1 MPGGPSMLA
10 NANAILA
17 IPLTIQGGGGPG
29 PGTFFILAE
38 NGDFLETEVGG
49 DIMVQEIAP

>member
-17 IPLTIQGGGGPG
+17 VPLTIQGGGGPS
-29 PGTFFILAE
+29 PITFFILAE
-38 NGDFLETEVGG
+38 NGSICEMETGG
-49 DIMVQEIAP
+49 NLMVQEIAP

>member
-1 MPGGPSMLA
+1 MAGGPSMLA

-17 IPLTIQGGGGPG
+17 IPLTIQGGGGPS

>member
-17 IPLTIQGGGGPG
+17 VPLTIQGGGGPM
-29 PGTFFILAE
+29 PVTWYILAE
-38 NGDFLETEVGG
+38 NGDICETEAGG
-49 DIMVQEIAP
+49 NLMVQEIAP

>member
-17 IPLTIQGGGGPG
+17 VPLTIQGGGGPS
-29 PGTFFILAE
+29 PVTFFILAE
-38 NGDFLETEVGG
+38 NGDICETEAGG
-49 DIMVQEIAP
+49 NLMVQEVAP

>member
-17 IPLTIQGGGGPG
+17 IPLTIQGGGGPS
-29 PGTFFILAE
+29 PVTWFILAE
-38 NGDFLETEVGG
+38 NGDICETEAGG
-49 DIMVQEIAP
+49 NLMVQEAKP

>member
-17 IPLTIQGGGGPG
+17 VSLTIQGGGGPS
-29 PGTFFILAE
+29 PITFFILAE
-38 NGDFLETEVGG
+38 NGSICETETGG
-49 DIMVQEIAP
+49 NLMVQEIAP